1 MDNFIKRLADLRR
14 KLTLEDFLLIV
25 AIMYTDNL
33 IQMVLRFVNGV
44 LRAILREL
52 S

>member
-1 MDNFIKRLADLRR
+1 MANIVNRIAELRR

-33 IQMVLRFVNGV
+33 VQMLLRFVNGV
-44 LRAILREL
+44 LRAVVRAV

>member
-1 MDNFIKRLADLRR
+1 MDKIVKRLADLRR

-33 IQMVLRFVNGV
+33 VQMLLRFINGV
-44 LRAILREL
+44 LRAILQGL
-52 S
+52 G